1 MASKDELEIE
11 YEAAVLDIK
20 KEDLA
25 NDLFNS
31 DITIWLT
38 YALGEL
44 SKYEAWLK
52 ENSMD
57 NTKNMNYVSKLQNR
71 IVEDSY
77 AAVDTQNKSQFRMI
91 EEGLS
96 LGNSLLPEDQ
106 VHAELSYSKAIEE
119 DKKLDDDIQ
128 EALKKL
134 LQERAKAAQLDE
146 LHTAFDEATI
156 DVDRVLAN
164 VTSATSLKK

>member
-1 MASKDELEIE
+1 MASKDDLEIE

-57 NTKNMNYVSKLQNR
+57 NTKNMNYVSKVPTISINLILTHSVTKPNR
-71 IVEDSY
+71 
-77 AAVDTQNKSQFRMI
+77 R
-91 EEGLS
+91 G
-96 LGNSLLPEDQ
+96 
-106 VHAELSYSKAIEE
+106 
-119 DKKLDDDIQ
+119 
-128 EALKKL
+128 
-134 LQERAKAAQLDE
+134 
-146 LHTAFDEATI
+146 
-156 DVDRVLAN
+156 
-164 VTSATSLKK
+164 

>member
-1 MASKDELEIE
+1 MASKDDLEIE
-11 YEAAVLDIK
+11 YEAAVLDIR

-57 NTKNMNYVSKLQNR
+57 NTKNMNYVSKVFKISINLFKN
-71 IVEDSY
+71 IFSCK
-77 AAVDTQNKSQFRMI
+77 T
-91 EEGLS
+91 
-96 LGNSLLPEDQ
+96 
-106 VHAELSYSKAIEE
+106 ELSKIAIP
-119 DKKLDDDIQ
+119 L
-128 EALKKL
+128 
-134 LQERAKAAQLDE
+134 
-146 LHTAFDEATI
+146 
-156 DVDRVLAN
+156 
-164 VTSATSLKK
+164 